1 MKLLLNGRIPQQ
13 GRFETCPYLLFVVAV
28 VTVLVA
34 CGAEEPA
41 PSVAIAPTETSAPPT
56 PTAPPPT
63 VEPGPTSTPRPS
75 PTPMPMMPTQTPAL
89 RPTATPAPTV
99 VSTPAAPSVL
109 ADEVFKTLQ
118 ELTEEY
124 SPRESAT
131 DQELEAAQH
140 LRGRLSDLG
149 YDTSLQDFSVTLTLA
164 KVELA
169 SPSGD
174 SPEAP
179 RSIPISTS
187 LQGIAT
193 GLLTDVGRAF
203 EEDIPAEGLEGRVA
217 LIERGDIT
225 FEEKVKRV
233 AEAGAVGAIVFNNER
248 GLFFGRFASQ
258 PSIPAVAISQA
269 DGRDLLEIVEQG
281 ELGATVSVGDET
293 SPSRNVIAD
302 MPGTAAGDR
311 MVIVGAHYDT
321 VPNTEGA
328 SDNGSGVSSVLT
340 IADHIAGR
348 DYPFNVRVILFGAEE
363 VGLFG
368 SRHYVDNMSPEEI
381 DNTIAM
387 LNFDAFGSGSTLQ
400 MAGDIELTA
409 EATRIGNNL
418 SMNLVTF
425 SEEPWGRIGGASDHA
440 PFRRAGIPVLFLISD
455 DISRINS
462 PMDEIRHINPELLGR
477 AAEIGILMVEWLGD
491 EN

>member
-1 MKLLLNGRIPQQ
+1 MKFLPKGLAPPL
-13 GRFETCPYLLFVVAV
+13 LLFVIAAIA
-28 VTVLVA
+28 VLVA
-34 CGAEEPA
+34 CGAEEAAPA
-41 PSVAIAPTETSAPPT
+41 VAIAPTETAAPPT
-56 PTAPPPT
+56 ATAAPPT

-75 PTPMPMMPTQTPAL
+75 PTPMPMMPTQTPAP
-89 RPTATPAPTV
+89 RPTATPTV

-109 ADEVFKTLQ
+109 ADQVFKTLQ

-124 SPRESAT
+124 SPRQSAT
-131 DQELEAAQH
+131 DQELEAAQY

-164 KVELA
+164 RVELT

-174 SPEAP
+174 TLDPP
-179 RSIPISTS
+179 RAIPISTS
-187 LQGIAT
+187 LQGIAA
-193 GLLTDVGRAF
+193 GLLADVGRAF
-203 EEDIPAEGLEGRVA
+203 EEDIPAEGLEGRIA

-225 FEEKVKRV
+225 FEQKVKRV

-248 GLFFGRFASQ
+248 GLFFGRFANQ
-258 PSIPAVAISQA
+258 PTIPAVAISQD
-269 DGRDLLEIVEQG
+269 DGRDLLDLIEQG

-302 MPGTAAGDR
+302 KPGAAGGDPPR
-311 MVIVGAHYDT
+311 RVILGAHYDT

-328 SDNGSGVSSVLT
+328 SDNGSGVSAVLT

-348 DYPFNVRVILFGAEE
+348 DYPFDVRIILFGAEE

-368 SRHYVDNMSPEEI
+368 SRHYVDNMSPEQI

-387 LNFDAFGSGSTLQ
+387 LNFDAFGSGTALGVSGDGGLVDRALQIGDNLRLTLFHEGERR
-400 MAGDIELTA
+400 A
-409 EATRIGNNL
+409 
-418 SMNLVTF
+418 V
-425 SEEPWGRIGGASDHA
+425 SDHA
-440 PFRRAGIPVLFLISD
+440 PFDVAGIPVFWMLSNDL
-455 DISRINS
+455 SRINS
-462 PMDEIRHINPELLGR
+462 PADEMRHINPQLLGR
-477 AAEIGILMVEWLGD
+477 AAEIGILMLEWLGD

>member
-1 MKLLLNGRIPQQ
+1 
-13 GRFETCPYLLFVVAV
+13 
-28 VTVLVA
+28 
-34 CGAEEPA
+34 
-41 PSVAIAPTETSAPPT
+41 
-56 PTAPPPT
+56 
-63 VEPGPTSTPRPS
+63 
-75 PTPMPMMPTQTPAL
+75 MPMMPTQTPVP
-89 RPTATPAPTV
+89 RPTSPPAPTV
-99 VSTPAAPSVL
+99 VPTPAVPSVL
-109 ADEVFKTLQ
+109 AGEVFKTLQ

-140 LRGRLSDLG
+140 LRERLSDLG
-149 YDTSLQDFSVTLTLA
+149 YDTSLQEFNVTLTLA
-164 KVELA
+164 RVELA
-169 SPSGD
+169 SPTGD
-174 SPEAP
+174 TLEAP
-179 RSIPISTS
+179 RALPISTS
-187 LQGIAT
+187 VQGIAT
-193 GLLTDVGRAF
+193 GLLTDVGRVF
-203 EEDIPAEGLEGRVA
+203 EEDIPADGLEGMVA

-248 GLFFGRFASQ
+248 GLFFGRFANQ
-258 PSIPAVAISQA
+258 PSIPAVAISQV
-269 DGRDLLEIVEQG
+269 DGRGLLELIEQG

-302 MPGTAAGDR
+302 KPGSAGSDR
-311 MVIVGAHYDT
+311 TVIIGAHYDT

-328 SDNGSGVSSVLT
+328 SDNGSGVSTVLT
-340 IADHIAGR
+340 VADHIAER

-368 SRHYVDNMSPEEI
+368 SRHYVDNMSPDEV

-387 LNFDAFGSGSTLQ
+387 LNFDAFGSGRTLQ

-418 SMNLVTF
+418 GMNLGTF
-425 SEEPWGRIGGASDHA
+425 SEEQWGRLSGASDHA
-440 PFRRAGIPVLFLISD
+440 PFRLAGIPVLFLISD

-462 PMDEIRHINPELLGR
+462 PLDEIRHINPELLGR

>member
-1 MKLLLNGRIPQQ
+1 MKLLPNGRGPQQ
-13 GRFETCPYLLFVVAV
+13 GRFETCTYLLFVVAV
-28 VTVLVA
+28 VAALVA
-34 CGAEEPA
+34 CGGQEAAPA
-41 PSVAIAPTETSAPPT
+41 PTVAPTETAAPPT
-56 PTAPPPT
+56 ATAAPPT

-75 PTPMPMMPTQTPAL
+75 PTPMPMMPTQTPAP

-99 VSTPAAPSVL
+99 IPTPAAPSVL

-118 ELTEEY
+118 ELTEEH

-140 LRGRLSDLG
+140 LRGRLNDLG
-149 YDTSLQDFSVTLTLA
+149 YDTSLQDFNVTLTLA
-164 KVELA
+164 RVELA
-169 SPSGD
+169 SPTGD
-174 SPEAP
+174 TPEAP
-179 RSIPISTS
+179 RALPISTS
-187 LQGIAT
+187 VQGIAT
-193 GLLTDVGRAF
+193 GLLADTGRAF
-203 EEDIPAEGLEGRVA
+203 EEDIPAEGLEGMVA

-233 AEAGAVGAIVFNNER
+233 AEAGAVGAIVFNNDR
-248 GLFFGRFASQ
+248 GLFFGRFANQ
-258 PSIPAVAISQA
+258 PTIPAVAVSQA
-269 DGRDLLEIVEQG
+269 DGRGLLELIEQG

-302 MPGTAAGDR
+302 KPGPAGGDR

-328 SDNGSGVSSVLT
+328 SDNGSGVASVLS
-340 IADHIAGR
+340 IANHIAGR
-348 DYPFNVRVILFGAEE
+348 DYPFNVRIILFGAEE

-387 LNFDAFGSGSTLQ
+387 LNFDAFGSGTALGVSGDGDLVDRALQIGDKLGLTLFHEGERR
-400 MAGDIELTA
+400 A
-409 EATRIGNNL
+409 
-418 SMNLVTF
+418 V
-425 SEEPWGRIGGASDHA
+425 SDHA
-440 PFRRAGIPVLFLISD
+440 PFGAVDIPVFWMLSNDL
-455 DISRINS
+455 SRINS
-462 PMDEIRHINPELLGR
+462 PADEMRHINPELLSR
-477 AAEIGILMVEWLGD
+477 AAEIGVLMMEWLGD